1 MSDDEV
7 DALLGD
13 DPADVVVCGMSHTPF
28 HRMMGDVHIVNVGS
42 IGEAPDGLPVPPSI
56 SGGTVRPLV
65 AHATWIESTPQ
76 GINVESISVPL
87 DVPSERLL
95 AAPAR

>member
-1 MSDDEV
+1 M
-7 DALLGD
+7 LGD
-13 DPADVVVCGMSHTPF
+13 I
-28 HRMMGDVHIVNVGS
+28 HIVNVGS
-42 IGEAPDGLPVPPSI
+42 IGEAPDGLPEPPSLS
-56 SGGTVRPLV
+56 SGARPLV

-87 DVPSERLL
+87 DAPSEGLL